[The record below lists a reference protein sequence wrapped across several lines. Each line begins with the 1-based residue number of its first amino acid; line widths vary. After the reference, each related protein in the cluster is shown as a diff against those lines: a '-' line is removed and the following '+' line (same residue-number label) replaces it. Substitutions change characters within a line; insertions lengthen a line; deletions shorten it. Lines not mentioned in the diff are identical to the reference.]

1 MQHPDSAMAQLNLI
15 NNAELFIDPTAR
27 LTTSTKSALPTVD
40 HPSASLQLSNS
51 SKQLDNAVKDLRSC
65 IYKAH
70 QICGG
75 SLEMEASTDLIE
87 ALKIEL
93 EEFKMAAG
101 AFDLKP
107 LPGETSES
115 TSLQLSTAT
124 KSVGSTV
131 AQLLTAASE
140 GNEEITSRAARDT
153 ANALRDFTAA
163 VRGVAATTKDQAVQ
177 HSIIES
183 AQLVMTKSALLVMEA
198 QRAMSNPGDP
208 AKHNKLSQASKDVTS
223 ALGSTM
229 TCLPG
234 QQELESTICQID
246 QWTHQLDAG
255 QFPNSGRPYGELQSQ
270 LTNAADVLN
279 EATSQVVQN
288 APRPENLSVSSKHFS
303 QVLGQ
308 MMECSMDMAGQ
319 TSQMETRTEMVTTM
333 KNVTSSSSTFLSSAK
348 TVSIDPTA
356 PQAKNNLAMAARGV
370 TESINNLINV
380 YTSAAPG
387 QTECDNAIRAIHS
400 SRYIL
405 ENANQSVSDLSYFEC
420 LDTVMEKSKA
430 LGDGMT
436 GIANH
441 AKHSEH
447 DLFGDAVKG
456 VAEAI
461 CGLVEAAAQ
470 ASYLVGVADPSSV
483 GGKPGL
489 VDQAAF
495 LRASQAIKQA
505 CEILRNPASGQ
516 QQILTSATVIAKH
529 TSSLCNACRV
539 ASSKTNNPVAKKQ
552 FVQSAKDVANA
563 TATLVKEI
571 KALDPN
577 YSQGNRQKCSNATQ
591 PLIEAVDN
599 LCQFAATPEYASVPA
614 KISDQGRLAQEPI
627 IESGH
632 FIIEGSCSMIHSAK
646 SLAVN
651 PKDPPTWQS
660 LANSSKSVSDA
671 IKKLVSSIRDKA
683 PGQRECEDAIEKLA
697 MNIRELDQTSL
708 AAINQNLQPRKDKDI
723 KAFTEQMENAAQQ
736 LSAKLPDVQAS
747 AKNEAERLG
756 HAINSLISYF
766 DPLVNNAIGNFKI
779 PK

>member
-1 MQHPDSAMAQLNLI
+1 M
-15 NNAELFIDPTAR
+15 
-27 LTTSTKSALPTVD
+27 
-40 HPSASLQLSNS
+40 
-51 SKQLDNAVKDLRSC
+51 
-65 IYKAH
+65 
-70 QICGG
+70 G
-75 SLEMEASTDLIE
+75 
-87 ALKIEL
+87 
-93 EEFKMAAG
+93 
-101 AFDLKP
+101 
-107 LPGETSES
+107 
-115 TSLQLSTAT
+115 
-124 KSVGSTV
+124 
-131 AQLLTAASE
+131 
-140 GNEEITSRAARDT
+140 
-153 ANALRDFTAA
+153 
-163 VRGVAATTKDQAVQ
+163 
-177 HSIIES
+177 
-183 AQLVMTKSALLVMEA
+183 
-198 QRAMSNPGDP
+198 
-208 AKHNKLSQASKDVTS
+208 
-223 ALGSTM
+223 
-229 TCLPG
+229 
-234 QQELESTICQID
+234 
-246 QWTHQLDAG
+246 
-255 QFPNSGRPYGELQSQ
+255 
-270 LTNAADVLN
+270 
-279 EATSQVVQN
+279 
-288 APRPENLSVSSKHFS
+288 
-303 QVLGQ
+303 
-308 MMECSMDMAGQ
+308 
-319 TSQMETRTEMVTTM
+319 
-333 KNVTSSSSTFLSSAK
+333 
-348 TVSIDPTA
+348 
-356 PQAKNNLAMAARGV
+356 
-370 TESINNLINV
+370 
-380 YTSAAPG
+380 
-387 QTECDNAIRAIHS
+387 IRAIQS
-400 SRYIL
+400 SSHVL
-405 ENANQSVSDLSYFEC
+405 ENTTQSVSDLSYFEC

-430 LGDGMT
+430 LGDRMT

-483 GGKPGL
+483 SGKRGL
-489 VDQAAF
+489 VDQAQF
-495 LRASQAIKQA
+495 LRAAQAIKQA
-505 CEILRNPASGQ
+505 CAILCNPASGQ

-529 TSSLCNACRV
+529 TSALCNSCRV
-539 ASSKTNNPVAKKQ
+539 ASSKTSNPVAKKQ

-599 LCQFAATPEYASVPA
+599 LCQFASTPEYASVPA
-614 KISDQGRLAQEPI
+614 RISEQGRLAQEPI

-766 DPLVNNAIGNFKI
+766 DPLVNNAIGCASNMVSSKQQVLLLDQTKTVAECAQQMLYAAKESGGN
-779 PK
+779 PKAQHVHGDIDASADDLVTSIKELLGTIAKLAPNLGVVSRMVNCITEAIYTVEDYRPGSRGAGDESDHGGFVTYQSRMMSSTKEIARTAQDIVIKSSSEPDQLGRLASHISSCYQELASDAKGASSGMGNADIGSRIRNCVKE

>member
-1 MQHPDSAMAQLNLI
+1 M
-15 NNAELFIDPTAR
+15 
-27 LTTSTKSALPTVD
+27 
-40 HPSASLQLSNS
+40 
-51 SKQLDNAVKDLRSC
+51 
-65 IYKAH
+65 
-70 QICGG
+70 
-75 SLEMEASTDLIE
+75 
-87 ALKIEL
+87 
-93 EEFKMAAG
+93 
-101 AFDLKP
+101 
-107 LPGETSES
+107 
-115 TSLQLSTAT
+115 
-124 KSVGSTV
+124 
-131 AQLLTAASE
+131 
-140 GNEEITSRAARDT
+140 
-153 ANALRDFTAA
+153 
-163 VRGVAATTKDQAVQ
+163 
-177 HSIIES
+177 
-183 AQLVMTKSALLVMEA
+183 
-198 QRAMSNPGDP
+198 
-208 AKHNKLSQASKDVTS
+208 
-223 ALGSTM
+223 
-229 TCLPG
+229 
-234 QQELESTICQID
+234 
-246 QWTHQLDAG
+246 DAG
-255 QFPNSGRPYGELQSQ
+255 QFPNSGRAYGELQSQ

-279 EATSQVVQN
+279 EATSQVIQN
-288 APRPENLSVSSKHFS
+288 APRPENLSVTSKHFS
-303 QVLGQ
+303 QVFYCFFISSIAFLLQLLLFYFNYCFFISIIAFLFQLLLLFYQVLGQ

-370 TESINNLINV
+370 TETINNLINV

-539 ASSKTNNPVAKKQ
+539 ASSKTN
-552 FVQSAKDVANA
+552 S
-563 TATLVKEI
+563 
-571 KALDPN
+571 
-577 YSQGNRQKCSNATQ
+577 
-591 PLIEAVDN
+591 
-599 LCQFAATPEYASVPA
+599 
-614 KISDQGRLAQEPI
+614 
-627 IESGH
+627 
-632 FIIEGSCSMIHSAK
+632 
-646 SLAVN
+646 
-651 PKDPPTWQS
+651 
-660 LANSSKSVSDA
+660 
-671 IKKLVSSIRDKA
+671 
-683 PGQRECEDAIEKLA
+683 
-697 MNIRELDQTSL
+697 
-708 AAINQNLQPRKDKDI
+708 
-723 KAFTEQMENAAQQ
+723 
-736 LSAKLPDVQAS
+736 
-747 AKNEAERLG
+747 
-756 HAINSLISYF
+756 
-766 DPLVNNAIGNFKI
+766 
-779 PK
+779 